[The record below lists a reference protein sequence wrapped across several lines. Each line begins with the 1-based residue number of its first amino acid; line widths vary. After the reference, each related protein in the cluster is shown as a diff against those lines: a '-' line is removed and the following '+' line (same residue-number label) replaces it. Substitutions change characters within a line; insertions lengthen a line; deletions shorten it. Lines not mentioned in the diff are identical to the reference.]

1 MATDASHWVF
11 GYGSLMWNPGFP
23 FLRAV
28 PARLS
33 GFHRKLCV
41 YSFHYRG
48 QPGKPGLVFGLDR
61 GGSCNGLAY
70 EVEKADWAWTQDYL
84 QKREQITMVYREL
97 RKRVILAGGQTVE
110 ALTYV
115 VDRNHP
121 QCACGLAEKA
131 IVALVK
137 QGEGEAGS
145 NLDYVRNTH
154 AHLLALGIHDPALAR
169 IVAQLD
175 TVELSGVPQT
185 K

>member
-1 MATDASHWVF
+1 MAESANHWVF

-48 QPGKPGLVFGLDR
+48 QPGKPGLVFGLDK

-70 EVEKADWAWTQDYL
+70 EVAAVHWPATQDYL

-97 RKRVILAGGQTVE
+97 RKRVSLASGEAVE
-110 ALTYV
+110 ALTYA
-115 VDRNHP
+115 VDRRHP
-121 QCACGLAEKA
+121 QCACGLSEEAT
-131 IVALVK
+131 VALVR
-137 QGEGEAGS
+137 QGQGEAGS

-154 AHLLALGIHDPALAR
+154 AHLVELGIHDPALSR
-169 IVAQLD
+169 LVTLLGRQPD
-175 TVELSGVPQT
+175 
-185 K
+185 